1 MKTQS
6 LSTFDRCPISDTPA
20 KCRGYGLKPALEY
33 KKIKRTGLLPVFV
46 GCGLLAAAFPVADM
60 AVRSERYLSLPDSSV
75 SILLHAHWQMMSMLN
90 ILLLVVAACI
100 LYHTEYAD
108 NALLKMCS
116 LPLRESSL
124 YFGKILLLIPMLI
137 FTLALEAAALGF
149 CCLHW
154 FTFSP
159 EALTELAYNMGF
171 SLLLLLPAALLSL
184 LLACACKNMWISLG
198 IGVVCV
204 FTATM
209 LPADNFLLSLFPYAM
224 PFQILS
230 GMSEETACGFAIA
243 AALESLGLCV
253 AENLFLKIRRWLA

>member
-1 MKTQS
+1 MQS
-6 LSTFDRCPISDTPA
+6 HSVSTGYPVQNRPA
-20 KCRGYGLKPALEY
+20 KCGGFSLKPGLEY
-33 KKIKRTGLLPVFV
+33 KKIKRTGLLPAFI
-46 GCGLLAAAFPVADM
+46 GCGLLSAVVPVAEM
-60 AVRSERYLSLPDSSV
+60 AVRSERYQSLPDSPV
-75 SILLHAHWQMMSMLN
+75 AILLHADWQMMSMLN
-90 ILLLVVAACI
+90 VLLLVVAACI

-124 YFGKILLLIPMLI
+124 FFGKILLLVPLLV

-154 FTFSP
+154 FALSP
-159 EALTELAYNMGF
+159 ELLAELACNMVF

-198 IGVVCV
+198 IGVVCI

-209 LPADNFLLSLFPYAM
+209 LPSDNFLLSLFPYAM
-224 PFQILS
+224 PFQILA
-230 GMSEETACGFAIA
+230 GMPGDITKRYAIA
-243 AALESLGLCV
+243 AALESLGLCA
-253 AENLFLKIRRWLA
+253 AEVLFLKIRRWLA

>member
-6 LSTFDRCPISDTPA
+6 LSVSDRYPISGTPA
-20 KCRGYGLKPALEY
+20 KCRKYSLKPGLEY
-33 KKIKRTGLLPVFV
+33 KKVKRTGLLPAFA

-60 AVRSERYLSLPDSSV
+60 AVRSERYLSLPDSPV
-75 SILLHAHWQMMSMLN
+75 SILLHSDWQMMSMLN

-116 LPLRESSL
+116 LPLKESSL
-124 YFGKILLLIPMLI
+124 FFGKILLLIPLLI
-137 FTLALEAAALGF
+137 FTLALEAASLGF

-154 FTFSP
+154 FAFSP
-159 EALTELAYNMGF
+159 EVLTELVYNMGF

-209 LPADNFLLSLFPYAM
+209 LPADNFLLSLFPYAL

-230 GMSEETACGFAIA
+230 GISKKNACEFAIA

-253 AENLFLKIRRWLA
+253 VEILFLKIRRWLA

>member
-1 MKTQS
+1 MQS
-6 LSTFDRCPISDTPA
+6 HSVSTGYPVQNRPA
-20 KCRGYGLKPALEY
+20 KCGRFSLKPGLEY
-33 KKIKRTGLLPVFV
+33 KKIKRTGLLPAFI
-46 GCGLLAAAFPVADM
+46 GCGLLSAVVPVAEM
-60 AVRSERYLSLPDSSV
+60 AVRAERYRGLPDSPV
-75 SILLHAHWQMMSMLN
+75 AILLHADWQMMCMLN
-90 ILLLVVAACI
+90 VLLLVVAACI

-124 YFGKILLLIPMLI
+124 FFGKILLLVPMLV

-154 FTFSP
+154 FALSP
-159 EALTELAYNMGF
+159 ELLTELACNMGF

-198 IGVVCV
+198 IGVVCI

-209 LPADNFLLSLFPYAM
+209 LPSDNFLLSLFPYAM
-224 PFQILS
+224 PFQILA
-230 GMSEETACGFAIA
+230 GMPGDIAKRYAIA
-243 AALESLGLCV
+243 AALESLGLCA
-253 AENLFLKIRRWLA
+253 AEVLFLKIRRWLA